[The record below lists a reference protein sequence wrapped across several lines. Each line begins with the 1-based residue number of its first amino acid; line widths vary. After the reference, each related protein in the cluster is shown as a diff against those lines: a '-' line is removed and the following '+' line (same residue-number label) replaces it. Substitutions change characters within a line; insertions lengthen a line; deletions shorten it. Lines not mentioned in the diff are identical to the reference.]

1 MPVSRAVQDLAVGV
15 LAGRVPAVARAI
27 TWAEGGDPR
36 FHELLTLVFPRTGG
50 ARVTGLTGSPG
61 AGKSTLTA
69 ALARKARA
77 LGRKVGIVAVDPSS
91 PFSGGAILGDR
102 IRMQDLY
109 TDPGVLIRSMAT
121 RGHLG
126 GLARA
131 SADAVDVLDA
141 AGYDEIIVET
151 VGVGQDEVEV
161 FRLAESCVVV
171 LTPGMGDDIQAIK
184 AGLMEV
190 ADLFVVNKADR
201 DGADRVVQEIRQMLE
216 LGEHG
221 AWLPPVVKTVATSGA
236 GLDELAA
243 KIAQHR
249 AFLDGPQGAARKRE
263 RTRMRIESLV
273 KEDFLR
279 RVESLRG
286 DKGALEESA
295 ARVEGREED
304 PISAA
309 RGLVPRIEGAAGAA
323 AGTGHHPSSPSKK
336 SPSDAPVASR
346 PLSSAAENMLSYSP
360 SKKSSSPVPSLVSR
374 ISHLGISVPS
384 LEKSGAFWDLLG
396 LLEEHRE
403 EVPSQRVVTSF
414 RAVGESHLEL
424 LESTSPDGP
433 IAKALATRGPGI
445 HHLCLEVVDVRAAL
459 ARLKA
464 AGVRLVNEEPFDGAH
479 DCLVAFVHPSATGG
493 ILLELSEKKTKK
505 R

>member
-1 MPVSRAVQDLAVGV
+1 MPIPATAAALAEGV
-15 LAGRVPAVARAI
+15 LKGRVPDVARAI
-27 TWAEGGDPR
+27 SWAESGDAR
-36 FHELLTLVFPRTGG
+36 FPELLAALFPKTGR

-69 ALARKARA
+69 ALARRARA
-77 LGRKVGIVAVDPSS
+77 RGQRVGIVAVDPSS

-141 AGYDEIIVET
+141 AGFDEVLVET

-201 DGADRVVQEIRQMLE
+201 DGADRVVQEILQMLE

-221 AWLPPVVKTVATSGA
+221 AWVPPILKTIATTGA
-236 GLDELAA
+236 GLDELVG
-243 KIAQHR
+243 KLEEHR
-249 AFLDGPQGAARKRE
+249 KFLDGPQGALRRRE
-263 RTRMRIESLV
+263 RTKMRIEGLIR
-273 KEDFLR
+273 EEILR
-279 RVESLRG
+279 RLETLKG
-286 DKGALEESA
+286 DRGALEEAAVRVEARREDPVSA
-295 ARVEGREED
+295 ARRLSGALDRE
-304 PISAA
+304 PPS
-309 RGLVPRIEGAAGAA
+309 
-323 AGTGHHPSSPSKK
+323 PSSPSKK
-336 SPSDAPVASR
+336 SPG
-346 PLSSAAENMLSYSP
+346 
-360 SKKSSSPVPSLVSR
+360 LVSR
-374 ISHLGISVPS
+374 ISHVGIAVKS
-384 LEKSGAFWDLLG
+384 LADGGAFWDLLG

-403 EVPSQRVVTSF
+403 EVASQKVVTSF

-433 IAKALATRGPGI
+433 IAKSIAARGPGI
-445 HHLCLEVVDVRAAL
+445 HHLCLEVTDVRAAL

-493 ILLELSEKKTKK
+493 ILLELSEKKTKTG
-505 R
+505 

>member
-1 MPVSRAVQDLAVGV
+1 MPVPQSAAALATGV
-15 LAGRVPAVARAI
+15 LAGRVPDVARAI
-27 TWAEGGDPR
+27 SWAESADAR
-36 FHELLTLVFPRTGG
+36 FPELLAALFPQTGR

-69 ALARKARA
+69 ALARRARA
-77 LGRKVGIVAVDPSS
+77 RGRKVGIVAVDPSS

-141 AGYDEIIVET
+141 AGFDDVLVET
-151 VGVGQDEVEV
+151 VGVGQDEVDV

-201 DGADRVVQEIRQMLE
+201 DGADRVVQEILQMLE

-221 AWLPPVVKTVATSGA
+221 AWIPPVVKTVATKGA
-236 GLDELAA
+236 GLDELEA
-243 KIAQHR
+243 KLGEHR
-249 AFLDGPQGAARKRE
+249 IFIDGPEGARRKRE
-263 RTRMRIESLV
+263 RTRIRIEGLIR
-273 KEDFLR
+273 EDFLG
-279 RVESLRG
+279 RVKSLRG
-286 DKGALEESA
+286 DHGALEA
-295 ARVEGREED
+295 AAERVQGRSED

-309 RGLVPRIEGAAGAA
+309 RGLVERIDRGAAGAE
-323 AGTGHHPSSPSKK
+323 PSSPSKK
-336 SPSDAPVASR
+336 SPVT
-346 PLSSAAENMLSYSP
+346 SS
-360 SKKSSSPVPSLVSR
+360 SLVSK

-384 LEKSGAFWDLLG
+384 LEQGGKFWDLLG
-396 LLEEHRE
+396 LVEEHRE
-403 EVPSQRVVTSF
+403 EVASQKVVTSF

-433 IAKALATRGPGI
+433 IAKAIASRGPGI
-445 HHLCLEVVDVRAAL
+445 HHLCLEVADVRAAL

-479 DCLVAFVHPSATGG
+479 GCLVAFVHPSATGG
-493 ILLELSEKKTKK
+493 ILLELSEKK

>member
-1 MPVSRAVQDLAVGV
+1 MPPSASAAAIAEGV
-15 LAGRVPAVARAI
+15 LLGRVPDVARAI
-27 TWAEGGDPR
+27 SWAESADAR
-36 FHELLTLVFPRTGG
+36 FPDLLALLFPKTGR

-69 ALARKARA
+69 ALARRARA
-77 LGRKVGIVAVDPSS
+77 RGRKVGIVAVDPSS

-141 AGYDEIIVET
+141 AGFDDVLVET
-151 VGVGQDEVEV
+151 VGVGQDEVDV

-201 DGADRVVQEIRQMLE
+201 DGADRVVQEILQMLE

-221 AWLPPVVKTVATSGA
+221 AWIPPVVKTVATTGA
-236 GLDELAA
+236 GLDELIE
-243 KIAQHR
+243 KLEEHR
-249 AFLDGPQGAARKRE
+249 NFLLGPNGARRKRE
-263 RTRMRIESLV
+263 RTRIRIEGLIR
-273 KEDFLR
+273 EDFLR
-279 RVESLRG
+279 RVKSLGG
-286 DKGALEESA
+286 DQGALDEA
-295 ARVEGREED
+295 ANRVEARAED
-304 PISAA
+304 PIAAA
-309 RGLVPRIEGAAGAA
+309 RGLVQRVDRGAAGAA
-323 AGTGHHPSSPSKK
+323 TPPIPSSPSKK
-336 SPSDAPVASR
+336 SS
-346 PLSSAAENMLSYSP
+346 LSP
-360 SKKSSSPVPSLVSR
+360 SSLVSH

-384 LEKSGAFWDLLG
+384 IEQGGKFWDLLG
-396 LLEEHRE
+396 LVEEHRE
-403 EVPSQRVVTSF
+403 EVASQKVLTSF

-424 LESTSPDGP
+424 LEPTSPDSP

-445 HHLCLEVVDVRAAL
+445 HHLCLEVTDVRAAL

-464 AGVRLVNEEPFDGAH
+464 AGVRVVNEEPFDGAH

-493 ILLELSEKKTKK
+493 ILLELSEKKTKS
-505 R
+505 

>member
-1 MPVSRAVQDLAVGV
+1 MPVSGAVQDLAEGV

-27 TWAEGGDPR
+27 TWAEAGDPR
-36 FHELLTLVFPRTGG
+36 FRALLALVFPRTGS

-69 ALARKARA
+69 ALARKARV

-131 SADAVDVLDA
+131 TADAVDVLDA
-141 AGYDEIIVET
+141 AGYDEILVET

-161 FRLAESCVVV
+161 FRLAQSCVVV

-201 DGADRVVQEIRQMLE
+201 DGADRVMQEILQMLE

-221 AWLPPVVKTVATSGA
+221 AWLPPVVKTVATTGA
-236 GLDELAA
+236 GLDELASKLA
-243 KIAQHR
+243 EHR
-249 AFLDGPQGAARKRE
+249 AFLDGPQGAERKRE
-263 RTRMRIESLV
+263 RTKMRIEGLIR
-273 KEDFLR
+273 EEILR
-279 RVESLRG
+279 RLETLKG
-286 DKGALEESA
+286 DRGALEEA
-295 ARVEGREED
+295 ATRVESRQED
-304 PISAA
+304 PIFVA
-309 RGLVPRIEGAAGAA
+309 RALASRLQPGAD
-323 AGTGHHPSSPSKK
+323 TEPSSLSKK
-336 SPSDAPVASR
+336 SPGPK
-346 PLSSAAENMLSYSP
+346 SP
-360 SKKSSSPVPSLVSR
+360 GLVSK
-374 ISHLGISVPS
+374 ISHLGIAVPS
-384 LEKSGAFWDLLG
+384 LEKGGAFWDLLG

-403 EVPSQRVVTSF
+403 EVASQKVVTSF

-433 IAKALATRGPGI
+433 IGKALATRGPGI
-445 HHLCLEVVDVRAAL
+445 HHLCLEVTDVNAAL

-464 AGVRLVNEEPFDGAH
+464 AGVRLVNETPFAGAGG
-479 DCLVAFVHPSATGG
+479 CRVAFVHPASTGG
-493 ILLELSEKKTKK
+493 ILLELSEKAGS
-505 R
+505 

>member
-1 MPVSRAVQDLAVGV
+1 MRGDRRIEELAEGV
-15 LAGRVPAVARAI
+15 LAGRIPAAARAI
-27 TWAEGGDPR
+27 SWAEGSDPR
-36 FHELLTLVFPRTGG
+36 FPELLARLFGSAGR

-69 ALARKARA
+69 ALTRRFRA
-77 LGRKVGIVAVDPSS
+77 EGRRVGIVAVDPSS

-131 SADAVDVLDA
+131 TADAVDVLDA
-141 AGYDEIIVET
+141 AGYEEVLVET

-201 DGADRVVQEIRQMLE
+201 DGADRVVQEILQMLE

-221 AWLPPVVKTVATSGA
+221 AWLPPVVKTVATKGH
-236 GLDELAA
+236 GLDELET
-243 KIAQHR
+243 KLREHR
-249 AFLDGPQGAARKRE
+249 AFLDGPEGAARRRE
-263 RTRMRIESLV
+263 RTRMRIEGL
-273 KEDFLR
+273 LR
-279 RVESLRG
+279 EEILRKVETLAG
-286 DKGALEESA
+286 DGGVLDEKA
-295 ARVEGREED
+295 ARVEARAED

-309 RGLVPRIEGAAGAA
+309 RYLAGRLKHEIGGAGAHSNSEKTP
-323 AGTGHHPSSPSKK
+323 GG
-336 SPSDAPVASR
+336 
-346 PLSSAAENMLSYSP
+346 PLG
-360 SKKSSSPVPSLVSR
+360 LVSR
-374 ISHLGISVPS
+374 ISHLGIAVTSVA
-384 LEKSGAFWDLLG
+384 EGGAFWDLLG

-403 EVPSQRVVTSF
+403 VVESQKVATSF

-424 LESTSPDGP
+424 LEPTSPESP
-433 IAKALATRGPGI
+433 IAKFLEKKGPGI
-445 HHLCLEVVDVRAAL
+445 HHLCLDVADIEAAL
-459 ARLKA
+459 ATLKG
-464 AGVRLVNEEPFDGAH
+464 AGAKLINETPIDGAH
-479 DCLVAFVHPSATGG
+479 GCRVAFIHPAATGG
-493 ILLELSEKKTKK
+493 ILLELSQKKKSS
-505 R
+505 

>member
-1 MPVSRAVQDLAVGV
+1 MPVPASAAALAEGV
-15 LAGRVPAVARAI
+15 LLGRVPDVARAI
-27 TWAEGGDPR
+27 SWAESADAR
-36 FHELLTLVFPRTGG
+36 FPDLLAALFPRTGR

-69 ALARKARA
+69 ALARRARA
-77 LGRKVGIVAVDPSS
+77 RGRRVGIVAVDPSS

-141 AGYDEIIVET
+141 AGFEDVLVET
-151 VGVGQDEVEV
+151 VGVGQDEVDV

-201 DGADRVVQEIRQMLE
+201 DGADRVVQEILQMLE

-221 AWLPPVVKTVATSGA
+221 SWIPPVVKTVATTGA
-236 GLDELAA
+236 GLDELEA
-243 KIAQHR
+243 KLGEHR
-249 AFLDGPQGAARKRE
+249 VFLDGPEGLRRRTE
-263 RTRMRIESLV
+263 RTRIRIEGLV
-273 KEDFLR
+273 REDFLR
-279 RVESLRG
+279 RVKSLGG
-286 DKGALEESA
+286 DHGALDEAA
-295 ARVEGREED
+295 ARVQGRSED

-309 RGLVPRIEGAAGAA
+309 RGLVSRIDRGAAGAA
-323 AGTGHHPSSPSKK
+323 APPIPSSPSKK
-336 SPSDAPVASR
+336 SS
-346 PLSSAAENMLSYSP
+346 LSPN
-360 SKKSSSPVPSLVSR
+360 SLVSH

-384 LEKSGAFWDLLG
+384 LEQGGKFWDLLG
-396 LLEEHRE
+396 LVEEHRE
-403 EVPSQRVVTSF
+403 EVASQKVLTSF

-424 LESTSPDGP
+424 LEPTSPDSP
-433 IAKALATRGPGI
+433 IGKALATRGPGI
-445 HHLCLEVVDVRAAL
+445 HHLCLEVTDVRAAL

-493 ILLELSEKKTKK
+493 ILLELSEKKN

>member
-1 MPVSRAVQDLAVGV
+1 MPDSRALEELAEGV
-15 LAGRVPAVARAI
+15 LAGKIPRVARAI
-27 TWAEGGDPR
+27 TWAESADSR
-36 FHELLTLVFPRTGG
+36 FPRLLARLFPFTGR

-77 LGRKVGIVAVDPSS
+77 AGRRVGIVAVDPSS

-141 AGYDEIIVET
+141 AGYEEILVET

-201 DGADRVVQEIRQMLE
+201 DGSDRVVQEILQMLE

-221 AWLPPVVKTVATSGA
+221 AWLPPVVKTVATTGA
-236 GLDELAA
+236 GLDELIVKLAE
-243 KIAQHR
+243 HR
-249 AFLDGPQGAARKRE
+249 AFLDGPEGAQRKRE
-263 RTRMRIESLV
+263 RTKKRIEGLV
-273 KEDFLR
+273 REEILR
-279 RVESLRG
+279 RLETLKG
-286 DKGALEESA
+286 DRGALEESA
-295 ARVEGREED
+295 ARVEGRQED

-309 RGLVPRIEGAAGAA
+309 RALASRIDRGSAGAA
-323 AGTGHHPSSPSKK
+323 PCSPSKK
-336 SPSDAPVASR
+336 SPK
-346 PLSSAAENMLSYSP
+346 SP
-360 SKKSSSPVPSLVSR
+360 GLVSR
-374 ISHLGISVPS
+374 ISHLGIAVKS
-384 LEKSGAFWDLLG
+384 LAEGSAFWDLLG
-396 LLEEHRE
+396 LHEEHRE
-403 EVPSQRVVTSF
+403 EVSSQKVLTSF
-414 RAVGESHLEL
+414 RPVGESFLEL
-424 LESTSPDGP
+424 LESTSPDGL
-433 IAKALATRGPGI
+433 IAKAIEKRGPGI
-445 HHLCLEVVDVRAAL
+445 HHLCLEVGDVRATL
-459 ARLKA
+459 AKLKA
-464 AGVRLVNEEPFDGAH
+464 AGVRLVNEEPFVGAH
-479 DCLVAFVHPSATGG
+479 DCLVAFVHPASTGG
-493 ILLELSEKKTKK
+493 ILVELSEKAAS
-505 R
+505 

>member
-1 MPVSRAVQDLAVGV
+1 MPAPETSAAVAEGV

-27 TWAEGGDPR
+27 SWAESGDAR
-36 FHELLTLVFPRTGG
+36 FPELLAAVFSATGR

-69 ALARKARA
+69 VLARRARVR
-77 LGRKVGIVAVDPSS
+77 GKRVGIVAVDPSS

-141 AGYDEIIVET
+141 AGFDEVLVET

-190 ADLFVVNKADR
+190 ADLFVVNKSDR
-201 DGADRVVQEIRQMLE
+201 DGADRVVLEILQMLE

-221 AWLPPVVKTVATSGA
+221 AWIPPVVKTVATTGA
-236 GLDELAA
+236 GLDELEA
-243 KIAQHR
+243 KLGEHR
-249 AFLDGPQGAARKRE
+249 AFLAGSEGMKRRRE
-263 RTRMRIESLV
+263 RTRMRIEGLV

-279 RVESLRG
+279 RVERLRG
-286 DKGALEESA
+286 DSGALDGA
-295 ARVEGREED
+295 AGHVENRKED

-309 RGLVPRIEGAAGAA
+309 RRLARRLEGGAIVA
-323 AGTGHHPSSPSKK
+323 TGSSGAPPPSSPSSPSRKSESESPVLPSSPSKK
-336 SPSDAPVASR
+336 S
-346 PLSSAAENMLSYSP
+346 
-360 SKKSSSPVPSLVSR
+360 SSSFLVSR

-384 LEKSGAFWDLLG
+384 LEEGGKFWDLLG
-396 LLEEHRE
+396 LVEGHRE

-424 LESTSPDGP
+424 LEPTSPDSP

-445 HHLCLEVVDVRAAL
+445 HHLCLEVTDVRAAL
-459 ARLKA
+459 ARLRA

-493 ILLELSEKKTKK
+493 ILLELSEKKK
-505 R
+505 RPD

>member
-1 MPVSRAVQDLAVGV
+1 MPDSRVIEELAEGV
-15 LAGRVPAVARAI
+15 LAGRIPRVARAI
-27 TWAEGGDPR
+27 TWAESADSR
-36 FHELLTLVFPRTGG
+36 FPRLLARLFPHTGR

-77 LGRKVGIVAVDPSS
+77 AGRKVGIVAVDPSS

-131 SADAVDVLDA
+131 TADAVDVLDA
-141 AGYDEIIVET
+141 AGYDDILVET

-201 DGADRVVQEIRQMLE
+201 DGADRVVSEILQMLE

-221 AWLPPVVKTVATSGA
+221 AWVPPILKTIATTGA
-236 GLDELAA
+236 GVDELVG
-243 KIAQHR
+243 KLEEHR
-249 AFLDGPQGAARKRE
+249 KSLDGSEGTRRKRE
-263 RTRMRIESLV
+263 RTKRRIEGLV
-273 KEDFLR
+273 REDFLR
-279 RVESLRG
+279 RVENLRG
-286 DKGALEESA
+286 GPHGALEDAA
-295 ARVEGREED
+295 ARVEARMED
-304 PISAA
+304 PLSAA
-309 RGLVPRIEGAAGAA
+309 RGLLGRIERGAAGASEF
-323 AGTGHHPSSPSKK
+323 PSSPSKK
-336 SPSDAPVASR
+336 S
-346 PLSSAAENMLSYSP
+346 
-360 SKKSSSPVPSLVSR
+360 SLPPKFLVTR

-384 LEKSGAFWDLLG
+384 LEKGGAFWDLLG

-403 EVPSQRVVTSF
+403 EVASQKVVTSF

-433 IAKALATRGPGI
+433 IANSIEKRGPGI
-445 HHLCLEVVDVRAAL
+445 HHLCLEVTDVRAAL

-493 ILLELSEKKTKK
+493 VLLELSEKKT
-505 R
+505 REG

>member
-1 MPVSRAVQDLAVGV
+1 MPDSRVFEELAEGV
-15 LAGRVPAVARAI
+15 LQGRIPRVARAI
-27 TWAEGGDPR
+27 TWAESADSR
-36 FHELLTLVFPRTGG
+36 FPRLLARLFPHTGR

-69 ALARKARA
+69 ALARKARTA
-77 LGRKVGIVAVDPSS
+77 GRKVGIVAVDPSS

-131 SADAVDVLDA
+131 TADAVDVLDA
-141 AGYDEIIVET
+141 AGYDDILVET

-201 DGADRVVQEIRQMLE
+201 DGADRVVQEILQMLE

-221 AWLPPVVKTVATSGA
+221 AWVPPILKTIATTGA
-236 GLDELAA
+236 GIDELIGKLDE
-243 KIAQHR
+243 HR
-249 AFLDGPQGAARKRE
+249 KFLLGPEGGRRRRE
-263 RTRMRIESLV
+263 RTKRRIEGLV
-273 KEDFLR
+273 REDFLR
-279 RVESLRG
+279 RVKSLGG
-286 DKGALEESA
+286 DHGALDEA
-295 ARVEGREED
+295 ANRVEARLED
-304 PISAA
+304 PIAA
-309 RGLVPRIEGAAGAA
+309 AKGLVGRIDASA
-323 AGTGHHPSSPSKK
+323 AGTAVAASHPSSPSKK
-336 SPSDAPVASR
+336 S
-346 PLSSAAENMLSYSP
+346 
-360 SKKSSSPVPSLVSR
+360 SSSSSVLK
-374 ISHLGISVPS
+374 ISHLGIAVKS
-384 LEKSGAFWDLLG
+384 LPEGGAFWDLLG

-403 EVPSQRVVTSF
+403 EVPSQNVLTSF
-414 RAVGESHLEL
+414 RPVGESHLEL
-424 LESTSPDGP
+424 LESTSADGP
-433 IAKALATRGPGI
+433 IGKSIEKRGPGI
-445 HHLCLEVVDVRAAL
+445 HHLCLEVTDVRAAL

-464 AGVRLVNEEPFDGAH
+464 AGVRLVNEEPFSGAH

-493 ILLELSEKKTKK
+493 ILLELSEKKTKPG
-505 R
+505 

>member
-1 MPVSRAVQDLAVGV
+1 MPAPRSAAALATGV
-15 LAGRVPAVARAI
+15 LDGRVPDVARAI
-27 TWAEGGDPR
+27 SWAESADSR
-36 FHELLTLVFPRTGG
+36 FPELLAALFPRTGR

-69 ALARKARA
+69 ALARRARA
-77 LGRKVGIVAVDPSS
+77 RGRKVGIVAVDPSS

-141 AGYDEIIVET
+141 AGFDDVLVET
-151 VGVGQDEVEV
+151 VGVGQDEVDV

-201 DGADRVVQEIRQMLE
+201 DGADRVVQEILQMLE

-221 AWLPPVVKTVATSGA
+221 AWIPPVVKTVATKGA
-236 GLDELAA
+236 GLDELEA
-243 KIAQHR
+243 KLAEHR
-249 AFLDGPQGAARKRE
+249 IFLDGPEGARRKRE
-263 RTRMRIESLV
+263 RTRIRIEGLV
-273 KEDFLR
+273 REDFLR
-279 RVESLRG
+279 RVERLRG
-286 DKGALEESA
+286 SSGALDELVE
-295 ARVEGREED
+295 RVQGRSED

-309 RGLVPRIEGAAGAA
+309 RRLARRGEGGAGVAVSSAGAPPLP
-323 AGTGHHPSSPSKK
+323 TPSSPSKK
-336 SPSDAPVASR
+336 S
-346 PLSSAAENMLSYSP
+346 E
-360 SKKSSSPVPSLVSR
+360 SSSSSSSLVSK

-384 LEKSGAFWDLLG
+384 LEQGGKFWDLLG
-396 LLEEHRE
+396 LVEEHRE
-403 EVPSQRVVTSF
+403 EVASQKVVTSF

-433 IAKALATRGPGI
+433 IAKAIASRGPGI
-445 HHLCLEVVDVRAAL
+445 HHLCLEVADVRAAL

-464 AGVRLVNEEPFDGAH
+464 AGVRLVNEEPFEGAH
-479 DCLVAFVHPSATGG
+479 ECLVAFVHPSATGG
-493 ILLELSEKKTKK
+493 ILLELSERKTKA
-505 R
+505 

>member
-1 MPVSRAVQDLAVGV
+1 MTVPADAATLAEGV
-15 LAGRVPAVARAI
+15 LRGRVPDVARAI
-27 TWAEGGDPR
+27 SWAESGDAR
-36 FHELLTLVFPRTGG
+36 FPVLLAAIFPSTGRG
-50 ARVTGLTGSPG
+50 RVTGLTGSPG

-69 ALARKARA
+69 ALARRARA
-77 LGRKVGIVAVDPSS
+77 RGRKVGIVAVDPSS

-141 AGYDEIIVET
+141 AGFDEVLVET
-151 VGVGQDEVEV
+151 VGVGQDEVDV

-190 ADLFVVNKADR
+190 ADLFVVNKSDR
-201 DGADRVVQEIRQMLE
+201 DGADRVVQEILQMLE

-221 AWLPPVVKTVATSGA
+221 AWIPPVVKTIATTGA
-236 GLDELAA
+236 GLDELEA
-243 KIAQHR
+243 KLAEHR
-249 AFLDGPQGAARKRE
+249 AFIDGPEGARRKRE
-263 RTRMRIESLV
+263 RTRIRIEGLIR
-273 KEDFLR
+273 EDFLR
-279 RVESLRG
+279 RVKSLGG
-286 DKGALEESA
+286 DYGALDEA
-295 ARVEGREED
+295 AGRVEARAED
-304 PISAA
+304 PIAAA
-309 RGLVPRIEGAAGAA
+309 RGLVSRIDSGAGGAA
-323 AGTGHHPSSPSKK
+323 APPVPSSPSKK
-336 SPSDAPVASR
+336 S
-346 PLSSAAENMLSYSP
+346 
-360 SKKSSSPVPSLVSR
+360 SSSSLVSR

-384 LEKSGAFWDLLG
+384 LEQGGKFWDLLG
-396 LLEEHRE
+396 LVEEHRE
-403 EVPSQRVVTSF
+403 EVASQKVLTSF

-424 LESTSPDGP
+424 LEPTSPDSP
-433 IAKALATRGPGI
+433 IGKALATRGPGI
-445 HHLCLEVVDVRAAL
+445 HHLCLEVTDVRAAL

-479 DCLVAFVHPSATGG
+479 GCLVAFVHPSATGG
-493 ILLELSEKKTKK
+493 ILLELSEKKTKG
-505 R
+505 

>member
-1 MPVSRAVQDLAVGV
+1 MPIPADAAALAEGV
-15 LAGRVPAVARAI
+15 LAGRVPDVARAI
-27 TWAEGGDPR
+27 SWAESGDAR
-36 FHELLTLVFPRTGG
+36 FPSLLAAIFPTTGR

-69 ALARKARA
+69 ALARRARA
-77 LGRKVGIVAVDPSS
+77 RGRKVGIVAVDPSS

-131 SADAVDVLDA
+131 TADAVDVLDA
-141 AGYDEIIVET
+141 AGFDEVLVET

-201 DGADRVVQEIRQMLE
+201 DGADRVVQEILQMLE

-221 AWLPPVVKTVATSGA
+221 AWIPPVVKTVATTGA
-236 GLDELAA
+236 GLDELEA
-243 KIAQHR
+243 KLGGAPGVSRR
-249 AFLDGPQGAARKRE
+249 AGGRRGGSASGRGCESKGWSKKIFLEGWRARGATTGRSTK
-263 RTRMRIESLV
+263 
-273 KEDFLR
+273 R
-279 RVESLRG
+279 RVAWKRG
-286 DKGALEESA
+286 RKIRSRPPA
-295 ARVEGREED
+295 AWSSRSTV
-304 PISAA
+304 A
-309 RGLVPRIEGAAGAA
+309 PRRRAS
-323 AGTGHHPSSPSKK
+323 PSSPSKK
-336 SPSDAPVASR
+336 SFLLLPLLSRRSPISASPSRRSSR
-346 PLSSAAENMLSYSP
+346 AGRSGTSSA
-360 SKKSSSPVPSLVSR
+360 SSRSTARRSR
-374 ISHLGISVPS
+374 RRRSS
-384 LEKSGAFWDLLG
+384 
-396 LLEEHRE
+396 
-403 EVPSQRVVTSF
+403 TSF
-414 RAVGESHLEL
+414 RAGRGVAPRAPRADRRR
-424 LESTSPDGP
+424 TSP
-433 IAKALATRGPGI
+433 IAKALATRGPG
-445 HHLCLEVVDVRAAL
+445 HPPPVPRGDGRRRAAL

-479 DCLVAFVHPSATGG
+479 GCLVAFVHPSATGG
-493 ILLELSEKKTKK
+493 ILLELSQRK
-505 R
+505 RG

>member
-1 MPVSRAVQDLAVGV
+1 MPVPASAAALAEGV
-15 LAGRVPAVARAI
+15 LLGRVPDVARAI
-27 TWAEGGDPR
+27 SWAESADTR
-36 FHELLTLVFPRTGG
+36 FPDLLAALFPRTGR

-69 ALARKARA
+69 ALARRARA
-77 LGRKVGIVAVDPSS
+77 RGRKVGIVAVDPSS

-141 AGYDEIIVET
+141 AGFDDVLVET
-151 VGVGQDEVEV
+151 VGVGQDEVDV

-201 DGADRVVQEIRQMLE
+201 DGADRVVQEILQMLE

-221 AWLPPVVKTVATSGA
+221 AWIPPIVKTVATTGA
-236 GLDELAA
+236 GLDELEA
-243 KIAQHR
+243 KLAEHR
-249 AFLDGPQGAARKRE
+249 VFLAGSEGEKRRRE
-263 RTRMRIESLV
+263 RTRMRIEGLV

-279 RVESLRG
+279 KVEKLRG
-286 DKGALEESA
+286 GSGALDEA
-295 ARVEGREED
+295 ARRVDAREED
-304 PISAA
+304 PISVA
-309 RGLVPRIEGAAGAA
+309 RALSGRIDHGAAGAQ
-323 AGTGHHPSSPSKK
+323 PSSPSKK
-336 SPSDAPVASR
+336 S
-346 PLSSAAENMLSYSP
+346 LSSSVL
-360 SKKSSSPVPSLVSR
+360 K

-384 LEKSGAFWDLLG
+384 IEQGGRFWDLLG
-396 LLEEHRE
+396 LVEEHRE
-403 EVPSQRVVTSF
+403 EVASQKVLTSF

-424 LESTSPDGP
+424 LEPTSPDSP
-433 IAKALATRGPGI
+433 IGKALATRGPGI
-445 HHLCLEVVDVRAAL
+445 HHLCLEVTDVRAAL

-464 AGVRLVNEEPFDGAH
+464 AGVKLVNEEPFDGAH

-493 ILLELSEKKTKK
+493 ILLELSEKKKNPG
-505 R
+505 

>member
-1 MPVSRAVQDLAVGV
+1 MPDSRVLEELAEGV
-15 LAGRVPAVARAI
+15 LAGKIPRVARAI
-27 TWAEGGDPR
+27 TWAESADSR
-36 FHELLTLVFPRTGG
+36 FPRLLARLFPFTGR

-77 LGRKVGIVAVDPSS
+77 AGRRVGIVAVDPSS

-141 AGYDEIIVET
+141 AGYEEILVET

-201 DGADRVVQEIRQMLE
+201 DGSDRVVQEILQMLE

-221 AWLPPVVKTVATSGA
+221 AWLPPVVKTVATTGA
-236 GLDELAA
+236 GLDELIVKLAE
-243 KIAQHR
+243 HR
-249 AFLDGPQGAARKRE
+249 AFLDGPEGAQRKRE
-263 RTRMRIESLV
+263 RTKKRIEGLV
-273 KEDFLR
+273 REEILR
-279 RVESLRG
+279 RLETLKG
-286 DKGALEESA
+286 DRGALEESA
-295 ARVEGREED
+295 ARVEGRQED

-309 RGLVPRIEGAAGAA
+309 RALASRIDRGSAGAA
-323 AGTGHHPSSPSKK
+323 PCSPSKK
-336 SPSDAPVASR
+336 SPK
-346 PLSSAAENMLSYSP
+346 SP
-360 SKKSSSPVPSLVSR
+360 GLVSR
-374 ISHLGISVPS
+374 ISHLGIAVKS
-384 LEKSGAFWDLLG
+384 LAEGSAFWDLLG
-396 LLEEHRE
+396 LHEEHRE
-403 EVPSQRVVTSF
+403 EVSSQKVLTSF
-414 RAVGESHLEL
+414 RPVGESFLEL

-433 IAKALATRGPGI
+433 IAKAIEKRGPGI
-445 HHLCLEVVDVRAAL
+445 HHLCLEVGDVRATL
-459 ARLKA
+459 AKLKA
-464 AGVRLVNEEPFDGAH
+464 AGVRLVNEEPFVGAH
-479 DCLVAFVHPSATGG
+479 DCLVAFVHPASTGG
-493 ILLELSEKKTKK
+493 ILVELSEKAAS
-505 R
+505 

>member
-1 MPVSRAVQDLAVGV
+1 MPVSGAAQDLAEGV

-27 TWAEGGDPR
+27 TWAESGDPR
-36 FHELLTLVFPRTGG
+36 FHALLALVFPRTGG

-69 ALARKARA
+69 ALARRARA

-141 AGYDEIIVET
+141 AGYDEILVET

-161 FRLAESCVVV
+161 FRLAQTCVVV

-201 DGADRVVQEIRQMLE
+201 DGADRVVQEILQMLE

-221 AWLPPVVKTVATSGA
+221 AWLPPVVKTVATTGA

-243 KIAQHR
+243 RIAEHR
-249 AFLDGPQGAARKRE
+249 AFLDGPQGAARRRE
-263 RTRMRIESLV
+263 RTKMRIESLV

-279 RVESLRG
+279 RVERLRG
-286 DKGALEESA
+286 GTGALEEAA
-295 ARVEGREED
+295 ARVEARMED
-304 PISAA
+304 PVSAA
-309 RGLVPRIEGAAGAA
+309 HTLS
-323 AGTGHHPSSPSKK
+323 GTLEKDGRSPSPSSPSKK
-336 SPSDAPVASR
+336 SPVSSPALLLLIQLLRNPPFRNPRS
-346 PLSSAAENMLSYSP
+346 PLSSPEFPTSASPFRRSRKAESSGISSASSRSTARRSP
-360 SKKSSSPVPSLVSR
+360 RKKSSRRSVRSGSR
-374 ISHLGISVPS
+374 TSSSSSRRRPTGRSRKRSRSAARASTISASRS
-384 LEKSGAFWDLLG
+384 
-396 LLEEHRE
+396 R
-403 EVPSQRVVTSF
+403 TS
-414 RAVGESHLEL
+414 APCS
-424 LESTSPDGP
+424 
-433 IAKALATRGPGI
+433 RGSRRP
-445 HHLCLEVVDVRAAL
+445 A
-459 ARLKA
+459 
-464 AGVRLVNEEPFDGAH
+464 
-479 DCLVAFVHPSATGG
+479 
-493 ILLELSEKKTKK
+493 
-505 R
+505 

>member
-1 MPVSRAVQDLAVGV
+1 MPVSGAVQDLAEGV

-27 TWAEGGDPR
+27 TWAESGDPR
-36 FHELLTLVFPRTGG
+36 FRELLALVFPRTGG

-69 ALARKARA
+69 ALARRARA
-77 LGRKVGIVAVDPSS
+77 LGRTVGIVAVDPSS

-121 RGHLG
+121 RGHVG

-131 SADAVDVLDA
+131 TADAVDVLDA
-141 AGYDEIIVET
+141 AGYDEILVET

-161 FRLAESCVVV
+161 FRLAQSCVVV

-201 DGADRVVQEIRQMLE
+201 DGADRVVQEILQMLE

-221 AWLPPVVKTVATSGA
+221 AWVPPVVKTVATTGA
-236 GLDELAA
+236 GLDDLAA
-243 KIAQHR
+243 KLAEHR
-249 AFLDGPQGAARKRE
+249 AFLDGPQGAQRKRE
-263 RTRMRIESLV
+263 RTRMRIEGLV
-273 KEDFLR
+273 KEEFLR
-279 RVESLRG
+279 RVERLRG
-286 DKGALEESA
+286 DGGTLEEAARRVEARAEDPLAAARGLA
-295 ARVEGREED
+295 ARVEG
-304 PISAA
+304 I
-309 RGLVPRIEGAAGAA
+309 
-323 AGTGHHPSSPSKK
+323 AGTSADTAPHPSSPSGK
-336 SPSDAPVASR
+336 SSSNADGASA
-346 PLSSAAENMLSYSP
+346 PLSSAAENIPPPSP
-360 SKKSSSPVPSLVSR
+360 SEKSPVPSPSYVQR
-374 ISHLGISVPS
+374 IAHLGISVPS
-384 LEKSGAFWDLLG
+384 LEKGGAFWDLLG
-396 LLEEHRE
+396 LVEEHRE
-403 EVPSQRVVTSF
+403 DVTSQKVVTSF
-414 RAVGESHLEL
+414 RAVGDSHLEL
-424 LESTSPDGP
+424 LEPTSPDGP
-433 IAKALATRGPGI
+433 IAKALAARGPGI
-445 HHLCLEVVDVRAAL
+445 HHLCLEVTDIRAVL

-479 DCLVAFVHPSATGG
+479 DCLVAFVHPSAAGG
-493 ILLELSEKKTKK
+493 ILLELSEKKTKG

>member
-1 MPVSRAVQDLAVGV
+1 MPVSGAVQDLAEGV

-27 TWAEGGDPR
+27 TWAESGDPR
-36 FHELLTLVFPRTGG
+36 FRELLAVVFPRTGG

-69 ALARKARA
+69 ALARKARS
-77 LGRKVGIVAVDPSS
+77 LGRRVGIVAVDPSS

-131 SADAVDVLDA
+131 TADAVDVLDA
-141 AGYDEIIVET
+141 AGYDEILVET

-161 FRLAESCVVV
+161 FRLAQTCVVV

-201 DGADRVVQEIRQMLE
+201 DGADRVVQEILQMLE

-221 AWLPPVVKTVATSGA
+221 AWLPPVVKTVATTGA

-243 KIAQHR
+243 KIAEHR
-249 AFLDGPQGAARKRE
+249 SFLDGPQGTARRRE
-263 RTRMRIESLV
+263 RTRMRIEGLV

-279 RVESLRG
+279 RVERLRG
-286 DKGALEESA
+286 DGGTLEEA
-295 ARVEGREED
+295 ARRVDSREED

-309 RGLVPRIEGAAGAA
+309 AKLAGRLERSAADSPPYA
-323 AGTGHHPSSPSKK
+323 SSPSKK
-336 SPSDAPVASR
+336 SPVP
-346 PLSSAAENMLSYSP
+346 N
-360 SKKSSSPVPSLVSR
+360 SPVPNSPPSPSLVSR

-384 LEKSGAFWDLLG
+384 LEKGGAFWDLLG
-396 LLEEHRE
+396 LVEEHRE
-403 EVPSQRVVTSF
+403 DVASQRVLTSF

-445 HHLCLEVVDVRAAL
+445 HHLCLEVTDVRSVL

-493 ILLELSEKKTKK
+493 ILLELSEKKSKTG
-505 R
+505 

>member
-1 MPVSRAVQDLAVGV
+1 
-15 LAGRVPAVARAI
+15 
-27 TWAEGGDPR
+27 
-36 FHELLTLVFPRTGG
+36 
-50 ARVTGLTGSPG
+50 
-61 AGKSTLTA
+61 
-69 ALARKARA
+69 
-77 LGRKVGIVAVDPSS
+77 
-91 PFSGGAILGDR
+91 
-102 IRMQDLY
+102 MQDLY

-141 AGYDEIIVET
+141 AGFDEVLVET

-201 DGADRVVQEIRQMLE
+201 DGADRVEQEILQMLE

-221 AWLPPVVKTVATSGA
+221 AWVPPILKTIATTGA
-236 GLDELAA
+236 GLDELVE
-243 KIAQHR
+243 KLEEHR
-249 AFLDGPQGAARKRE
+249 KFLDGPEGAQRRRE
-263 RTRMRIESLV
+263 RTRIRIEGLV
-273 KEDFLR
+273 REDFLR
-279 RVESLRG
+279 RVETLKG
-286 DKGALEESA
+286 DHGALDDA
-295 ARVEGREED
+295 AKRVEGRRED
-304 PISAA
+304 PLSAA
-309 RGLVPRIEGAAGAA
+309 RGLIGRIDEGAAGA
-323 AGTGHHPSSPSKK
+323 TPHPSSPSKEL
-336 SPSDAPVASR
+336 AV
-346 PLSSAAENMLSYSP
+346 SSSLV
-360 SKKSSSPVPSLVSR
+360 SSPVLR
-374 ISHLGISVPS
+374 IAHLGIAVKSVA
-384 LEKSGAFWDLLG
+384 EGGAFWDLLG

-403 EVPSQRVVTSF
+403 EVPSQKVVTSF

-433 IAKALATRGPGI
+433 VAKAIEKRGPGI
-445 HHLCLEVVDVRAAL
+445 HHLCLEVTDVRAAL

-493 ILLELSEKKTKK
+493 ILLELSEKKTKGD
-505 R
+505 